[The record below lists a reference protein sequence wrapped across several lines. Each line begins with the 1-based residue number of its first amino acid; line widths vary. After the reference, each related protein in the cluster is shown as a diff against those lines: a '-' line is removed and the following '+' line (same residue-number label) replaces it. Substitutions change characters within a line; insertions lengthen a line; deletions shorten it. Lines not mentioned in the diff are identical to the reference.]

1 MAEQIGII
9 QFKGTLGNLSG
20 YQQDGKSI
28 IRRKGGGTKEQ
39 FDNSPN
45 MQRTR
50 ENASEFGR
58 AAGAGKTLRTAL
70 RSLIQN
76 VSDKLM
82 TSRLTKAM
90 LEVVQTDE
98 INDRGQRDILDAET
112 EMLEG
117 FEFNQNGKLRSTF
130 FAPIGTA
137 INRATG
143 AHEIS
148 IPAFIP
154 TRDVVAPNGTT
165 HLRLSAASAAVDF
178 ENETAEVIS
187 TETDYVPYSSTAT
200 AAQTLALGLS
210 ANSTHP
216 IFVVAGIEF
225 FQSVN
230 GKYYPLQNG
239 TYNALAILKVSGQ

>member
-1 MAEQIGII
+1 MAEQTGII

-28 IRRKGGGTKEQ
+28 IRRKGGGSKEQ
-39 FDNSPN
+39 FENSPN

-76 VSDKLM
+76 VSDKVM
-82 TSRLTKAM
+82 TARLTKAM
-90 LEVVQTDE
+90 LEVVQSDE
-98 INDRGQRDILDAET
+98 LNDRGQRGIIDGEA

-117 FEFNQNGKLRSTF
+117 FEFNENGKLRSTVF
-130 FAPIGTA
+130 MTLTPA

-143 AHEIS
+143 AHQVTV
-148 IPAFIP
+148 PAFVP
-154 TRDVVAPNGTT
+154 TRDVVAPQGAT
-165 HLRLSAASAAVDF
+165 HMRLVAAATAVDF
-178 ENETAEVIS
+178 EAETSQTVTADS
-187 TETDYVPYSSTAT
+187 GHVPYNNTAT
-200 AAQTLALGLS
+200 PPLTLALALA
-210 ANSTHP
+210 ANSTSP
-216 IFVVAGIEF
+216 IFVAAGVEF
-225 FQSVN
+225 YQAVN

-239 TYNALAILKVSGQ
+239 AYNALALIAVSGQ